1 MFYLILALIVLAS
14 AFFLFPQYSK
24 PSAKSALNIV
34 TYSAREGR
42 TLRYQSLEQM
52 LENPELIKENH
63 TAIRE
68 TLGLDSWDKSSS
80 ARNAEARKSY
90 KAAKIAAKAK

>member
-1 MFYLILALIVLAS
+1 
-14 AFFLFPQYSK
+14 
-24 PSAKSALNIV
+24 
-34 TYSAREGR
+34 
-42 TLRYQSLEQM
+42 M

-80 ARNAEARKSY
+80 ARNAEARASY